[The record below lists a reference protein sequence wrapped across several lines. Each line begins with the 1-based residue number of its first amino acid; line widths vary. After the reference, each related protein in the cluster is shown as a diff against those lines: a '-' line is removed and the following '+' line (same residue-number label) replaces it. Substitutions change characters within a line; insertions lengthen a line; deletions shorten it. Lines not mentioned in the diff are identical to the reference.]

1 MKGTTPEERQA
12 HEHHRNDGP
21 AGVRAPQ
28 ATKAASVTRAAVRN
42 PALARTGSSPLPP
55 LAAAV
60 RRSLV
65 NPTALTIAIAYSAVV
80 VVAVVAILVVWRS
93 THSFESPRR
102 DTTDT
107 GRLAR
112 GEKAWFLI
120 AVAALGVLLLSTLAF
135 IPYGDNAEAAGQQ
148 QVTVVGR
155 QFAWQISPG
164 TIRAGVPAR
173 FAVGASDVNHGF
185 AVYNDDNVLLFQI
198 QAVPETTSHIV
209 YTFKEPGRYQV
220 VCLEFCGIDHHK
232 MVGTLQVER

>member
-1 MKGTTPEERQA
+1 VGAAMPRMASSWDDTGTTSGLPS
-12 HEHHRNDGP
+12 G
-21 AGVRAPQ
+21 
-28 ATKAASVTRAAVRN
+28 ASAFYPT
-42 PALARTGSSPLPP
+42 LARTGSSPLPP
-55 LAAAV
+55 LSAAV

-107 GRLAR
+107 ARLAR

-120 AVAALGVLLLSTLAF
+120 TVAALGVLLLSTLAF

-155 QFAWQISPG
+155 QFAWQVSPG

-198 QAVPETTSHIV
+198 QAVPESTSHIV